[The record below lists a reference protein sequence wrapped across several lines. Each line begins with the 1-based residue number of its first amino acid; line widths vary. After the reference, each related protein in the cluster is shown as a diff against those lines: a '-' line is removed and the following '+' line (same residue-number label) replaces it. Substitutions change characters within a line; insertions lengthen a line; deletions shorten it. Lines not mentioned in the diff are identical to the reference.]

1 VRYDRGVNESFVD
14 LTYRGLSL
22 GRRVRLN
29 QVRPGTGYLELPAP
43 MPVGSRIAIAAEDGT
58 AFDAM
63 VTAIHEQVAGSD
75 RTPGMIVAPALAA
88 EPAVAWWTARVSLP
102 EDDALRPRTATGSSR
117 SRPPTV
123 RPRSHT
129 TPTPPPL
136 SDATTDEVPTIISDL
151 DARVAAAAGVAPR
164 PDGDRNAMRTLVMPL
179 SEIEALTA
187 ASTEDGSEL
196 DPAIVPP
203 AGEHAVIDDG
213 HRTVIMHPVDP
224 AALGLAAL
232 GLAAPGLAAP
242 GLAAPGLAGVP
253 APDTG
258 SAVHDADLEPDADGE
273 SDADGGD
280 DGGDEE
286 PPDTLKDA
294 PTAQPARGPRK
305 RRLRR

>member
-1 VRYDRGVNESFVD
+1 MRYDRGVNESFVD

-22 GRRVRLN
+22 GRRVRLS
-29 QVRPGTGYLELPAP
+29 QVRPSTGYLEWPAP

-58 AFDAM
+58 AFDAV
-63 VTAIHEQVAGSD
+63 VTAIHEQVTGSD
-75 RTPGMIVAPALAA
+75 RTPGMIVAPALAG
-88 EPAVAWWTARVSLP
+88 EPAAVWWAARVGLP
-102 EDDALRPRTATGSSR
+102 EDDALRPRTATGSGR

-129 TPTPPPL
+129 APTPPPPG
-136 SDATTDEVPTIISDL
+136 DATTDEVPTIISDL

-187 ASTEDGSEL
+187 ASTDDRGEL

-213 HRTVIMHPVDP
+213 KPTVILQPVDP
-224 AALGLAAL
+224 AALGPAAL
-232 GLAAPGLAAP
+232 
-242 GLAAPGLAGVP
+242 GLAGVP

-258 SAVHDADLEPDADGE
+258 SAERDADSEPDADGE
-273 SDADGGD
+273 SDADSGG

-305 RRLRR
+305 RRSRR